1 MWLTKFFP
9 SAAPLSKL
17 DRIQVPYLTGM
28 KMVWKHTPYVWLV
41 FGFLFSSLAF
51 QVRCLTPTC
60 VFITTV
66 IGEIIMMIVKVNV
79 FL

>member
-1 MWLTKFFP
+1 
-9 SAAPLSKL
+9 
-17 DRIQVPYLTGM
+17 M